1 MPLGAA
7 QLTMNET
14 NPGRVK
20 FGPFEADLHTHEIWK
35 YGVKIKLVGQ
45 PFEVLAILLDRPG
58 QLVTRDELRERLW
71 PGDTFVDFDH
81 GLNAAVNKL
90 REALSDSVETPKYV
104 ETLPRRGYRFVSPIA
119 KLGEKTIQ
127 SAAAPVPSFV
137 SNQLPPEAE
146 GKLPDRTKSAPAPVL
161 EPSLQK
167 PSRWRLYFLV
177 VAAVGLVIFVI
188 AISSFFHKT
197 SFGEYLP
204 AGHATTQRIR
214 PLTNLA
220 DETSE
225 PAFSPDGNFVA
236 FRRRSDKPGVS
247 GIYVKSVGSEEVWQV
262 TNAAGAC
269 CPTWAPDGRTI
280 AFSRFADNNE
290 VGIFL
295 APASREKETPVDF
308 NGQKL
313 SMTLSGAP
321 KKLDTQG
328 VNPKRGELAWSPD
341 GKSLAFSSASG
352 IALLSFENSSVRR
365 LTSPPPLSEDWG
377 PTFSPDG
384 EKILFVRNNEAGIP
398 EEILTVAKSGGDTT
412 RIVSQHSQILG
423 PPQWSVDGQSVIFAT
438 DFGSHPGLWRV
449 PVQTKDAPAQIN
461 DSGWYPAV
469 SRRGYKLAYQ
479 RITHSLNIW
488 ELELKAQG
496 AGVERREQRI
506 LVSATSETDQGP
518 GPQISPDG
526 KKLAFMS
533 DRSGT
538 MEIWTSDRD
547 GSNPV
552 QLTAIGGAGTPRW
565 SPDSESIVFDVSGK
579 GAAKIFKIKLGSSEP
594 RLLTP
599 DDFENRCPSWSRDGK
614 WIYFASTRTNEY
626 QVWKVPAEGGPAI
639 QVTKQGGHAA
649 LESAD
654 GRTLYYAKTSY
665 ANPEIWQVPVEGG
678 TERLVSENLRPY
690 TWASWGVTDQ
700 GIVFAGPSGTRG
712 PVLRLFGSTTH
723 RVTDLGELDTVPF
736 WLGVSRDGKSAVLDQ
751 PGWQQSQIML
761 VENFR

>member
-1 MPLGAA
+1 
-7 QLTMNET
+7 MNGI

-20 FGPFEADLHTHEIWK
+20 FGPFEADLHTHELWK
-35 YGVKIKLVGQ
+35 HGVKIKLVGQ
-45 PFEVLAILLDRPG
+45 PFEVLAILLSKPG
-58 QLVTRDELRERLW
+58 ELVTREELRERLW

-90 REALSDSVETPKYV
+90 REALSDSVGAPKFV
-104 ETLPRRGYRFVSPIA
+104 ETLPRRGYRFVA
-119 KLGEKTIQ
+119 AVARRGEETVQ
-127 SAAAPVPSFV
+127 
-137 SNQLPPEAE
+137 
-146 GKLPDRTKSAPAPVL
+146 PAPVDIHPTISQEVEIPPTRIA
-161 EPSLQK
+161 EPVLPNTPQLALDK
-167 PSRWRLYFLV
+167 PGRWRLYFAAASAILLVVLV
-177 VAAVGLVIFVI
+177 VAI
-188 AISSFFHKT
+188 ASHFRQSSFDGYTH
-197 SFGEYLP
+197 
-204 AGHATTQRIR
+204 AGGTATQRIR

-220 DETSE
+220 DEPSE
-225 PAFSPDGNFVA
+225 PAFSPDGHLGA
-236 FRRRSDKPGVS
+236 FRRRSEKAGVS

-262 TNAAGAC
+262 TNVGADC
-269 CPTWAPDGRTI
+269 CPAWAPDGRAI
-280 AFSRFADNNE
+280 AFARFADNNE

-295 APASREKETPVDF
+295 ASASRERETPVEF

-313 SMTLSGAP
+313 SMTLSASP
-321 KKLDTQG
+321 RKLDTQG
-328 VNPKRGELAWSPD
+328 VKPKRGELAWSLD
-341 GKSLAFSSASG
+341 GKSLVFSSTSG
-352 IALLSFENSSVRR
+352 IALLSMESASVRR

-384 EKILFVRNNEAGIP
+384 ERILFVRNNEAGIP
-398 EEILTVAKSGGDTT
+398 EEILSVSKSGGDAA

-449 PVQTKDAPAQIN
+449 PVETQDAPAQIN

-488 ELELKAQG
+488 ELELNAPG
-496 AGVERREQRI
+496 ASADRKEQRI

-538 MEIWTSDRD
+538 MEIWTSDRN

-552 QLTAIGGAGTPRW
+552 QLTAVGGAGTPRW

-579 GAAKIFKIKLGSSEP
+579 GAAKIYKIKLGSSEP
-594 RLLTP
+594 QLLTP

-614 WIYFASTRTNEY
+614 WVYFASTRTQNGY
-626 QVWKVPAEGGPAI
+626 QVWKVPAEGGRAI
-639 QVTKQGGHAA
+639 QITKQGGHAA
-649 LESAD
+649 LESTD
-654 GRTLYYAKTSY
+654 GKTLYYAKTAY
-665 ANPEIWQVPVEGG
+665 ANPEIWQVPVDGG
-678 TERLVSENLRPY
+678 TEKLVSANLRPF

-712 PVLRLFGSTTH
+712 PVLRLFDATTH
-723 RVTDLGELDTVPF
+723 RVTNLGELNTVPF
-736 WLGVSRDGKSAVLDQ
+736 WLGVSRDGKTAVFDQ

>member
-1 MPLGAA
+1 
-7 QLTMNET
+7 MNG
-14 NPGRVK
+14 NSRSRVK
-20 FGPFEADLHTHEIWK
+20 FGPFEADLHTHELWK

-45 PFEVLAILLDRPG
+45 PFEVLAILLNRPG
-58 QLVTRDELRERLW
+58 ELVTREELRERLW

-90 REALSDSVETPKYV
+90 REALSDSVEIPKYV
-104 ETLPRRGYRFVSPIA
+104 ETLPRRGYRFIA
-119 KLGEKTIQ
+119 SVAKRGEEATR
-127 SAAAPVPSFV
+127 AAPMDTRPSPSMDAEIPLPSIEGPVPTGAP
-137 SNQLPPEAE
+137 QLTRE
-146 GKLPDRTKSAPAPVL
+146 
-161 EPSLQK
+161 K
-167 PSRWRLYFLV
+167 PSRWRLYFAGIAVLLV
-177 VAAVGLVIFVI
+177 GTLVF
-188 AISSFFHKT
+188 ALASRLHKNSYIGYT
-197 SFGEYLP
+197 H
-204 AGHATTQRIR
+204 AGSTATQRIR
-214 PLTNLA
+214 PLTDLA

-247 GIYVKSVGSEEVWQV
+247 GIYVKGVGSEEVWQV
-262 TNAAGAC
+262 TNVGGDC
-269 CPTWAPDGRTI
+269 CPAWAPDGRTI
-280 AFSRFADNNE
+280 AFARFADNNE

-295 APASREKETPVDF
+295 ASASREKETPVDF

-313 SMTLSGAP
+313 SMTLSGSV

-328 VNPKRGELAWSPD
+328 VHPKRGELAWSPD
-341 GKSLAFSSASG
+341 GKSVAFSSTSG
-352 IALLSFENSSVRR
+352 IALLSMESASVRR

-384 EKILFVRNNEAGIP
+384 ERILFVRNNEAGIP
-398 EEILTVAKSGGDTT
+398 EEILSVSKLGGDTT

-449 PVQTKDAPAQIN
+449 PVETQDAPAQIN

-488 ELELKAQG
+488 ELELNGPGSNK
-496 AGVERREQRI
+496 ERKEQKI

-565 SPDSESIVFDVSGK
+565 SPDSESIVFDASGR
-579 GAAKIFKIKLGSSEP
+579 GAARIYKIRMGSSEP
-594 RLLTP
+594 QLLTP
-599 DDFENRCPSWSRDGK
+599 DDFENRCPSWSHDGK
-614 WIYFASTRTNEY
+614 WIYFASTRTQNGY
-626 QVWKVPAEGGPAI
+626 QVWKVPAEGGTAI
-639 QVTKQGGHAA
+639 QITKQGGHAA

-654 GRTLYYAKTSY
+654 RKTLYYAKTPY
-665 ANPEIWQVPVEGG
+665 ANPEIWQVPADGG
-678 TERLVSENLRPY
+678 PERLVSTNLRTF

-712 PVLRLFGSTTH
+712 PLLQLFEPATH
-723 RVTDLGELDTVPF
+723 KITNLGEINTVPF
-736 WLGVSRDGKSAVLDQ
+736 WLGVSRDGKSAVFDQ

>member
-1 MPLGAA
+1 
-7 QLTMNET
+7 MNGI
-14 NPGRVK
+14 NPNRVK

-35 YGVKIKLVGQ
+35 HGVKIKLVGQ
-45 PFEVLAILLDRPG
+45 PFEVLAILLGQPG
-58 QLVTRDELRERLW
+58 ELVTREELRERLW

-90 REALSDSVETPKYV
+90 REALSDSVEAPKYV
-104 ETLPRRGYRFVSPIA
+104 ETLPRRGYRFIASVAKRGDAANHVAPVYALHSPSV
-119 KLGEKTIQ
+119 E
-127 SAAAPVPSFV
+127 AAARPQEVA
-137 SNQLPPEAE
+137 EA
-146 GKLPDRTKSAPAPVL
+146 APAGAPQL
-161 EPSLQK
+161 TTEK
-167 PSRWRLYFLV
+167 PRRKRLYFVWASALV
-177 VAAVGLVIFVI
+177 LVAFVAA
-188 AISSFFHKT
+188 ISWHKT
-197 SFGEYLP
+197 FFGGYLP
-204 AGHATTQRIR
+204 AGNTATQRIR

-225 PAFSPDGNFVA
+225 PAFSPDGNLVA
-236 FRRRSDKPGVS
+236 FRRRSDKPGIS
-247 GIYVKSVGSEEVWQV
+247 GIYVKSVDSEEVWQV
-262 TNAAGAC
+262 TNAAGDC
-269 CPTWAPDGRTI
+269 CPAWTPDGHTI
-280 AFSRFADNNE
+280 AFARFADEND

-295 APASREKETPVDF
+295 ASASKEKETRADF

-313 SMTLSGAP
+313 SATLSGGV

-341 GKSLAFSSASG
+341 GKSLAFSSTRG
-352 IALLSFENSSVRR
+352 IALLSMEGASVRR

-384 EKILFVRNNEAGIP
+384 ERILFVRNNEAGIP
-398 EEILTVAKSGGDTT
+398 EEILSVSKSGGDTT
-412 RIVSQHSQILG
+412 RIASQHSQILG

-449 PVQTKDAPAQIN
+449 PVETKDAPAQIN

-469 SRRGYKLAYQ
+469 ARRGYKLAYQ

-488 ELELKAQG
+488 ELELNGLGSRAQTK
-496 AGVERREQRI
+496 EQRI

-518 GPQISPDG
+518 SPQISPDG

-538 MEIWTSDRD
+538 MEIWTSGRD

-552 QLTAIGGAGTPRW
+552 QLTAVGSAGTPRW
-565 SPDSESIVFDVSGK
+565 SPDSESIVFDVSG
-579 GAAKIFKIKLGSSEP
+579 GRGPAKIYKIRLGSSEP
-594 RLLTP
+594 QLLTP
-599 DDFENRCPSWSRDGK
+599 DEFENRCPSWSRDGK
-614 WIYFASTRTNEY
+614 WIYFASTRSNQY
-626 QVWKVPAEGGPAI
+626 QVWKIPAEGGAAI

-649 LESAD
+649 LESTD
-654 GRTLYYAKTSY
+654 GKTLYYAKTAY

-678 TERLVSENLRPY
+678 TEKLVSANLQPF

-712 PVLRLFGSTTH
+712 PVLRLFEPTA
-723 RVTDLGELDTVPF
+723 RKVTNLGELNTVPF
-736 WLGVSRDGKSAVLDQ
+736 WLGVSRDGKSAVFDQ